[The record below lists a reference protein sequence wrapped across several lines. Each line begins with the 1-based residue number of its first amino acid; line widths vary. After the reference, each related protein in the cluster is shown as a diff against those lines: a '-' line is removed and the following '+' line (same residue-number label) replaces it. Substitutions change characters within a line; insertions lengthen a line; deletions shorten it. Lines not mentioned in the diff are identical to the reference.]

1 VGVKASGSAASFLVY
16 PEMVSTPSA
25 QEIGAMHNIMIRT
38 LLGAF
43 ALLLSVG
50 VFAKPTI
57 NYSADQAASCPPA
70 TGSQE
75 DEDTADND
83 ATAPAP
89 APARAGSTPIK
100 SGKSTRP
107 KWKALLPGAI
117 K

>member
-1 VGVKASGSAASFLVY
+1 
-16 PEMVSTPSA
+16 
-25 QEIGAMHNIMIRT
+25 MHSILIRSS
-38 LLGAF
+38 LGAL

-50 VFAKPTI
+50 AFAKPTI

-75 DEDTADND
+75 DEDTVDND
-83 ATAPAP
+83 TAAPAP
-89 APARAGSTPIK
+89 APARSGSTPIK

-107 KWKALLPGAI
+107 KWKALLPGTI